1 MSTGM
6 SALAFIPSE
15 SQRSMSLSML
25 LTLKSAHR
33 SLPRHHPRH
42 VVGALS
48 RAGESQK
55 RTVGSQRGI
64 PAHASRLH
72 RRPFMRTLPILA
84 RTSKSLPTSNFPT
97 R

>member
-15 SQRSMSLSML
+15 SQRSKYSSTL
-25 LTLKSAHR
+25 LTSKSANR

-48 RAGESQK
+48 RAGESKK
-55 RTVGSQRGI
+55 RTLGSQRRI
-64 PAHASRLH
+64 PTHASRLH
-72 RRPFMRTLPILA
+72 RRSSMRALPILA
-84 RTSKSLPTSNFPT
+84 RTSNPSQHPNFPA